1 MSSLEP
7 ILWERLSLHSHW
19 RVPTSRGSQQA
30 AAVPERPLESQ
41 GSQRCPCPRYH
52 PPPQGPNEARP
63 QVLPPQFF
71 TLYYALLESMSH
83 CLGRAARSLPSQELN
98 FQCVQWPHSYI
109 LESIS
114 TCSLHVILKAKK
126 HAHSW
131 YSVFLIWNFGLHIG
145 PYIFINL
152 LIQRKGNLRTA
163 TAKSLQSCPT
173 LCDPIDGSQPGAPVP
188 GILQAR
194 TLEWVAISFSNV

>member
-52 PPPQGPNEARP
+52 RPPQGPNEARP

-131 YSVFLIWNFGLHIG
+131 YSVFLVWNFGLHIG

-152 LIQRKGNLRTA
+152 LIQRTGNLRTILCLGSSLSIK
-163 TAKSLQSCPT
+163 TFWTFLHKSLGMGNRLLLLLLSRFSRIR
-173 LCDPIDGSQPGAPVP
+173 LCVTP
-188 GILQAR
+188 
-194 TLEWVAISFSNV
+194 